1 MSALCVLSTRRILI
15 FCSISGVY
23 QCLIRDRVWGCALFC
38 PLKSLSF
45 NKRWRAK
52 GERKMKNKGLICG
65 VAIAIF
71 LQIAMLCVVLN
82 KTGSAKESIIKS
94 LLPEFHKAAQEL
106 KNEGI
111 SEFKTVLQGLSEKYG
126 KMADETSE
134 VISKGNNAIQVA
146 TNEYAAI
153 LDTFRVALSK
163 QQDSMLADIND
174 VLIKNIRMRNE
185 SVANEALLMARKALE
200 VGNDDMAKMYLL
212 NALNHN
218 PASSKHLLEY
228 YRFCK
233 ENETTNINSFEQLRN
248 IIETVIYQ
256 LNPSEVARVLKL
268 HAEVT
273 KDIEKL
279 VLNEQKK
286 SMAENGE
293 KIKGAEARLANGDLS
308 WESIVQPGKDID
320 LNALQN
326 RIEVI
331 EEISAIKGGG
341 DRLLEISLRSASL
354 LRIVDAIEQ
363 TLRKANSNLS
373 SGELNAVG
381 SKIEAARNYLPSIW
395 SMDLNGIPEIIISRA
410 KQAETIVVSTEES
423 YFQKKSLKPSQKIL
437 ETVKRAKEIEARK
450 STYSE
455 RINSVASELQTA
467 QKLLVEIYDSNL
479 RSQGEFEI
487 QKINKILNDL
497 IQARMTE
504 YNKWAINQCK
514 KAFDMWKECDSKIAT
529 TSEEAATIA
538 SLCLAEIDARLLIPA
553 ALDLYGDIYNAKV
566 TPKLSVQQ
574 RVDFALKA
582 KKGLDDL

>member
-1 MSALCVLSTRRILI
+1 
-15 FCSISGVY
+15 
-23 QCLIRDRVWGCALFC
+23 
-38 PLKSLSF
+38 
-45 NKRWRAK
+45 
-52 GERKMKNKGLICG
+52 
-65 VAIAIF
+65 
-71 LQIAMLCVVLN
+71 MLCVVLN

-106 KNEGI
+106 RNEGV
-111 SEFKTVLQGLSEKYG
+111 SEFKTVLQGFSEKYG

-174 VLIKNIRMRNE
+174 VLSKNIRMRNE
-185 SVANEALLMARKALE
+185 SVANEALVMARKALE

-233 ENETTNINSFEQLRN
+233 ENETSNINSLEQLRN

-256 LNPSEVARVLKL
+256 LKPSEVESVLKL

-273 KDIEKL
+273 KDINKL
-279 VLNEQKK
+279 VSNEQKK
-286 SMAENGE
+286 SMTENDE
-293 KIKGAEARLANGDLS
+293 KIKVAEARLANGDLS
-308 WESIVQPGKDID
+308 WESVVRTGKDID

-331 EEISAIKGGG
+331 EEITTIKGGD
-341 DRLLEISLRSASL
+341 DRLSEISLRSASL

-373 SGELNAVG
+373 AGELNAVG